1 MQRSAILF
9 GGKLILNHEK
19 NHFLD
24 NWREVSLFKIQGMSK
39 YVTAAQAV
47 QVVKSGDRVYL
58 QAAAA
63 APTVLANAL
72 TDRAQE
78 LRDVEICHLH
88 TEGEARYANPALAD
102 SFHVNSFFIG
112 ANVRH
117 TLKAGNGSYTPVFLS
132 ELPHLFRKKVL
143 PLDVVFIHV
152 SPPDV
157 HGYCS
162 LGVSVEATVAAI
174 EQAKIVV
181 AQVNKNMPRTFGD
194 GIIHVSKINYLVE
207 VDVPIYGHE
216 VAPFTAEEEKIGGF
230 VASLIDDRSTLQMGI
245 GSIPN
250 AALSKLTHHKDL
262 GLHTE
267 MFSDGVIDLIES
279 GVITCNYKG
288 TLRGRVL
295 ATFLVG
301 SQRLYTYVHDNPFIE
316 LKESS
321 MVNDTARIRKNPKM
335 IAINS
340 AIEVDVTGQVCADSI
355 GPRMYSGVGG
365 QMDFIRG
372 ASLSE
377 GGKAIIALPS
387 TTKRGESRIVPFLK
401 QGAGVVSTRS
411 HVQYIITEYGIA
423 DLYGKTL
430 KQRAE
435 AMIRIAHPNHQ
446 EGIERAYYEL
456 LNSI

>member
-1 MQRSAILF
+1 
-9 GGKLILNHEK
+9 
-19 NHFLD
+19 
-24 NWREVSLFKIQGMSK
+24 MSK
-39 YVTAAQAV
+39 YVTAAEAV
-47 QVVKSGDRVYL
+47 KVVKSGDRIYV

-63 APTVLANAL
+63 TPTVLTKALAERAN
-72 TDRAQE
+72 E

-88 TEGEARYANPALAD
+88 TEGDAPYANPDLSA

-132 ELPHLFRKKVL
+132 ELPLLFRKKVVL
-143 PLDVVFIHV
+143 LDVVFIHV
-152 SPPDV
+152 SPPDR

-162 LGVSVEATVAAI
+162 LGVSVEASIAAI
-174 EQAKIVV
+174 ENAKIVI

-194 GIIHVSKINYLVE
+194 GILHVSEINYLVE
-207 VDVPIYGHE
+207 VDVPIFAHE
-216 VAPFTAEEEKIGGF
+216 VTSFSAEEEKIGEY
-230 VASLIDDRSTLQMGI
+230 VASLIENKSTLQMGI

-250 AALSKLTHHKDL
+250 AALSKLKNHKDL

-267 MFSDGVIDLIES
+267 MFSDGVIDLIEND
-279 GVITCNYKG
+279 VINCNYKG
-288 TLRGRVL
+288 VLRGRAL
-295 ATFLVG
+295 ATFLIG
-301 SQRLYTYVHDNPFIE
+301 SKRLYDFVNDNPFIE
-316 LKESS
+316 MKESS

-355 GPRMYSGVGG
+355 GGRMYSGVGG

-372 ASLSE
+372 ASLSD

-387 TTKRGESRIVPFLK
+387 ITKKGESRIVPYLK
-401 QGAGVVSTRS
+401 QGAGVVTTRS

-423 DLYGKTL
+423 NLYGKTL
-430 KQRAE
+430 KQRVKE
-435 AMIRIAHPNHQ
+435 MVKITHPNHQ
-446 EGIERAYYEL
+446 EAVEKAYFDMVI
-456 LNSI
+456 NS

>member
-1 MQRSAILF
+1 
-9 GGKLILNHEK
+9 
-19 NHFLD
+19 
-24 NWREVSLFKIQGMSK
+24 MSK
-39 YVTAAQAV
+39 YVTAAEAV
-47 QVVKSGDRVYL
+47 KVVKSNDRVYV

-63 APTVLANAL
+63 TPTVLTKAL
-72 TDRAQE
+72 AERAAE
-78 LRDVEICHLH
+78 LRNVEVCHLH
-88 TEGEARYANPALAD
+88 TEGNAPYANPDLAD

-143 PLDVVFIHV
+143 LIDVAFIHV
-152 SPPDV
+152 SPPDR

-174 EQAKIVV
+174 ENAKIVI
-181 AQVNKNMPRTFGD
+181 AQVNPQMPRTFGD
-194 GIIHVSKINYLVE
+194 GILHESEIDYLVAVNE
-207 VDVPIYGHE
+207 PIFGHE
-216 VAPFTAEEEKIGGF
+216 PTSFSKEEEKIGEY
-230 VASLIDDRSTLQMGI
+230 VASLIEDRSTLQMGI

-250 AALSKLTHHKDL
+250 AALSKLTNHKDL

-279 GVITCNYKG
+279 DVINCNYKG

-295 ATFLVG
+295 ATFLIG
-301 SQRLYTYVHDNPFIE
+301 SKRLYDFVSDNPFIE
-316 LKESS
+316 MKESS

-335 IAINS
+335 VAINS

-355 GPRMYSGVGG
+355 GANMYSGVGG

-387 TTKRGESRIVPFLK
+387 ITKKGESRIVPYLK

-411 HVQYIITEYGIA
+411 HVQYIITENGIA
-423 DLYGKTL
+423 NLYGKTL
-430 KQRAE
+430 KQRIDE
-435 AMIRIAHPNHQ
+435 MVKIAHPTHQ
-446 EGIERAYYEL
+446 ENIERSYYEML
-456 LNSI
+456 K